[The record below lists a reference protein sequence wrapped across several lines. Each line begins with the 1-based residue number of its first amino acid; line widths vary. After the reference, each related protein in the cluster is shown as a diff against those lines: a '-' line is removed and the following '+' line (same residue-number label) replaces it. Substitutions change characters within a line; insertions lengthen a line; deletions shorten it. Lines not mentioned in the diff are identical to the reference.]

1 MINRVKLRKYIE
13 NKGKIRKSIKH
24 NQMEMCIT
32 ISEIILF
39 LAYLVSFTWKALLM
53 RVDFVLFIIV
63 SQLLRQCLDY
73 RVTQ

>member
-13 NKGKIRKSIKH
+13 NRGKIRKLIKH